1 MRDKPYL
8 QRQLGYNIQ
17 CASILLGLGK
27 DSLLL
32 KETEVKQ
39 GIEQTSPTHM
49 FISVKGSKATIFE
62 SEILHMQEAVPVIEY
77 V

>member
-1 MRDKPYL
+1 MLSHKDVCEGG
-8 QRQLGYNIQ
+8 LGITYNVL
-17 CASILLGLGK
+17 AYFWVWGK

-49 FISVKGSKATIFE
+49 FILVKGSKATIFE
-62 SEILHMQEAVPVIEY
+62 SEIPHIQEAVIEY
-77 V
+77 A